1 MGTFDDLLN
10 QVDAFIRKYYKNLMI
25 KGVLLFLIILLFTF
39 LIVTGLEFI
48 GRFNSFIRGFLLFS
62 FIGLNSYVF
71 IRYFVIPASKLFSFG
86 KRIDRYQAAE
96 IIGSFFPS
104 VSDKLLNTLQ
114 LQDTFATNPKN
125 LELIQASIQQNAN
138 QLNAFSFSSAIDYST
153 NKKFLKYFVPILLT
167 VVLVGIMVPNFFS
180 EGSQRLIKY
189 NQVFEIAPDFTFE
202 LLNKDLK
209 VEEGSEIEIQVALTP
224 LPGKALPDRVYLE
237 SSEGTFLM
245 NRNSKTEA
253 SYVLR
258 NLNKDIAFNFKAGN
272 GQSNS
277 HSIHVVKRTSLGH
290 LNVNVEYPSYLNRSE
305 CERSEE
311 HTSELQS
318 RPHLVCRLLLEK
330 KNNNIINERNQTL
343 TCST

>member
-114 LQDTFATNPKN
+114 LQDTSATNPKN

-167 VVLVGIMVPNFFS
+167 VVLVGIMVPNYFT
-180 EGSQRLIKY
+180 EGTQRLIKY

-202 LLNKDLK
+202 LQNENL
-209 VEEGSEIEIQVALTP
+209 VIEEGNEIEIKVLLTP

-237 SSEGTFLM
+237 SDEGTFLM
-245 NRNSKTEA
+245 NKTSNNEA
-253 SYVLR
+253 AYTLK
-258 NLNKDIAFNFKAGN
+258 NLNKDLSFNFKATRA
-272 GQSNS
+272 QSEQ
-277 HSIHVVKRTSLGH
+277 HLIKVVKRSSLGH
-290 LNVNVEYPSYLNRSE
+290 LKVDITY
-305 CERSEE
+305 
-311 HTSELQS
+311 
-318 RPHLVCRLLLEK
+318 
-330 KNNNIINERNQTL
+330 
-343 TCST
+343 